1 MVRQSDWGAKMTR
14 VNWTFIGAISAF
26 IAVAAGAFGAHALK
40 GVAEPADLAAFD
52 TGARYHL
59 IHALALIVI
68 GQRAGGKLVF
78 VAGCAFLIGTMLFAG
93 SLYVLGATGSRA
105 LVLLT
110 PLGGLAFLIG
120 WLAVGIDAYR
130 TGIISK

>member
-1 MVRQSDWGAKMTR
+1 MTR
-14 VNWTFIGAISAF
+14 VNWVFIGAISAF

-40 GVAEPADLAAFD
+40 GIADPTDMVAFD

-59 IHALALIVI
+59 IHALALVVI
-68 GQRAGGKLVF
+68 GQRASSVPVF
-78 VAGCAFLIGTMLFAG
+78 VSGCGFLIGTVLFAG

-110 PLGGLAFLIG
+110 PLGGLAYLTG
-120 WLAVGIDAYR
+120 WLALAIDAFR
-130 TGIISK
+130 AKT

>member
-1 MVRQSDWGAKMTR
+1 MTR
-14 VNWTFIGAISAF
+14 VNWALIGAVSAF

-40 GVAEPADLAAFD
+40 GIADPGDLAAFD

-59 IHALALIVI
+59 VHALALVVI
-68 GQRAGGKLVF
+68 GQRASSKPVF
-78 VAGCAFLIGTMLFAG
+78 VAGWAFLIGTVLFAG

-110 PLGGLAFLIG
+110 PMGGLAFLTG
-120 WLAVGIDAYR
+120 WLALALDAYR
-130 TGIISK
+130 TGAR

>member
-1 MVRQSDWGAKMTR
+1 MTR
-14 VNWTFIGAISAF
+14 VNWALIGAVSAF

-40 GVAEPADLAAFD
+40 GVADAADLAAFD

-59 IHALALIVI
+59 VHALALVLI
-68 GQRAGGKLVF
+68 GQRARSRPVF
-78 VAGCAFLIGTMLFAG
+78 AAGCAFLIGTVLFAG

-110 PLGGLAFLIG
+110 PLGGLAFLTG
-120 WLAVGIDAYR
+120 WLALAFDAYR
-130 TGIISK
+130 TGAR